1 MDWQTLFYVLGSVFI
16 FGWLLF
22 LVILTVSVL
31 VLYQKTR
38 AIQEKISE
46 KMESSPLPFL
56 PLALPALSILFP
68 LIKRLLFR
76 SRR

>member
-22 LVILTVSVL
+22 LIILTVSVL

-38 AIQEKISE
+38 SIQEKISE
-46 KMESSPLPFL
+46 KMESSPLPL
-56 PLALPALSILFP
+56 IPLALPVLSLLLP
-68 LIKRLLFR
+68 LIKRVVFR